1 MYGKIWNALL
11 LMAAFTLC
19 GVMAAGAAPA
29 AHFTNSIGMEFVL
42 IPSGS
47 FMMGSDPNF
56 EAGQK
61 DENPSHKVRISQPV
75 YLGKY
80 EVTQAQWIAVMGS
93 NPSRFKGRNNP
104 VERVSWYDVQE
115 FIKRLNALEG
125 HERYRLPTE
134 AEWEYAARAGTS
146 TTYFF
151 GDDVKELSK
160 YAWYHGNASDATRP
174 VGQKQPNAWGLYDV
188 HGNVREWVQD
198 WYEEMYYVNSPETDP
213 DGPLVGKKRVD
224 RGGSW
229 GFNAVFCRSA
239 FRGDVLPDTR
249 LSYLGFRL
257 ALSLNP

>member
-1 MYGKIWNALL
+1 MNGKTWTTLL
-11 LMAAFTLC
+11 LTVALTLYSAIAA
-19 GVMAAGAAPA
+19 VAAPA
-29 AHFTNSIGMEFVL
+29 GQFTNSIGIEFVL

-47 FMMGSDPNF
+47 FMMGSDPSF
-56 EAGQK
+56 D
-61 DENPSHKVRISQPV
+61 DEHMDESPLHKVTISKAF

-151 GDDVKELSK
+151 GDDVKELSN
-160 YAWYHGNASDATRP
+160 YAWYHENAGEGPRP
-174 VGQKQPNAWGLYDV
+174 VGQKQPNAWGLHDIY
-188 HGNVREWVQD
+188 GNVREWVQD
-198 WYEEMYYVNSPETDP
+198 WYGAVYYANSPEVDP
-213 DGPLVGKKRVD
+213 DGPLVGSKRVD

-229 GFNAVFCRSA
+229 GFNAMFCRSA
-239 FRGDVLPDTR
+239 FRGDVLPDSR
-249 LSYLGFRL
+249 LGYLGFRL
-257 ALSLNP
+257 GLSLE